1 MEQQENKITQMN
13 LRADELILEKFKT
26 TINGGDK
33 NLILDKMVSLYN
45 NDSLSNSSLDLTKYD
60 NMSNVAKE
68 AISTAFNTIASNIDT
83 MTANIKQEEIRVQHS
98 DKKIEELEDK
108 ITKQNLENTELKS
121 KMEDYN
127 SLQKLIIKLTK
138 ENEELSEKLSKK

>member
-1 MEQQENKITQMN
+1 MEDKKITQMN
-13 LRADELILEKFKT
+13 LRANDTTIEKFKT
-26 TINGGDK
+26 TLNSGDK

-45 NDSLSNSSLDLTKYD
+45 NDSLSNSGLNLSKYD

-127 SLQKLIIKLTK
+127 SLQKLIIKLTQ
-138 ENEELSEKLSKK
+138 ENEQLSEKLSKK